1 MLHSVFRGCLLYSAS
16 RTQRVVSLSSAEAD
30 FYACSSGAADSL
42 LLARL
47 LSWLSGK
54 ETKIYLY
61 TDSSGARGI
70 LQRKGVGRL
79 RHLSC
84 RILWLQ
90 NLIGVGI
97 IKLSAVSGSTNPAD
111 IGTKRLT
118 ANRLRSLMSL
128 LGLFNMSTNTVEGSD
143 DPGRIFSRRQNVR
156 TLISA
161 LGLLQLQG
169 CSDENFDSSS
179 SWRLVSTLVLG
190 FLILLPF
197 VMMKFTCRRRPVPQ
211 ATAEPAPEPVP
222 LWEGIHEEDIPTFE
236 TTADVP
242 EPFQQWS
249 PEALIFFMLNR
260 CQRRHDDAQTAERRV
275 LYLQR
280 IALLRDLLRDLQ
292 NATTAQRLQ
301 ASHLVMT
308 MTDISEDEASP
319 LHGANETERNAA
331 IRHSADALESEDS
344 DTETASQRLRRYFAS
359 EMEEISDPEEWNAL
373 HFPGSPMSE
382 RAEDT

>member
-1 MLHSVFRGCLLYSAS
+1 M
-16 RTQRVVSLSSAEAD
+16 TSS
-30 FYACSSGAADSL
+30 
-42 LLARL
+42 
-47 LSWLSGK
+47 
-54 ETKIYLY
+54 
-61 TDSSGARGI
+61 
-70 LQRKGVGRL
+70 
-79 RHLSC
+79 
-84 RILWLQ
+84 
-90 NLIGVGI
+90 
-97 IKLSAVSGSTNPAD
+97 
-111 IGTKRLT
+111 
-118 ANRLRSLMSL
+118 
-128 LGLFNMSTNTVEGSD
+128 
-143 DPGRIFSRRQNVR
+143 
-156 TLISA
+156 
-161 LGLLQLQG
+161 
-169 CSDENFDSSS
+169 
-179 SWRLVSTLVLG
+179 
-190 FLILLPF
+190 
-197 VMMKFTCRRRPVPQ
+197 
-211 ATAEPAPEPVP
+211 
-222 LWEGIHEEDIPTFE
+222 
-236 TTADVP
+236 DVP

-260 CQRRHDDAQTAERRV
+260 CQRRHNDAQTAERRV

-344 DTETASQRLRRYFAS
+344 DTETASQRLRRYCAS

>member
-222 LWEGIHEEDIPTFE
+222 LWEGIHE
-236 TTADVP
+236 
-242 EPFQQWS
+242 
-249 PEALIFFMLNR
+249 
-260 CQRRHDDAQTAERRV
+260 
-275 LYLQR
+275 
-280 IALLRDLLRDLQ
+280 
-292 NATTAQRLQ
+292 
-301 ASHLVMT
+301 
-308 MTDISEDEASP
+308 
-319 LHGANETERNAA
+319 
-331 IRHSADALESEDS
+331 
-344 DTETASQRLRRYFAS
+344 
-359 EMEEISDPEEWNAL
+359 
-373 HFPGSPMSE
+373 
-382 RAEDT
+382 